1 MVVSPLGAGPMT
13 VEEVLDTSWPSDL
26 YSLLDA
32 DVPSGVSGPWTGP
45 AAATPTPF
53 STPASPEGPGGLN
66 PLAFEVFEVVPSGGP
81 VPEPATP
88 GLGAEVLLMP
98 DQGETH
104 GHLASLTDEVL
115 TGFFSEFPSLPNLPR
130 AATPFLTHPQVSPGL
145 FSHSP
150 GTQDPA
156 QEQDQ
161 DTRTQYQAQDINP
174 TQGHPNLGTIRG
186 TRGPNQGPT
195 PLGLSRRRGS
205 YQQMKSKAQSLR
217 WNIRDIKR
225 RMWNRLSHH
234 NTSHRASCP
243 THCVQALQFQ
253 QAELRLKIQRFSTTR
268 QAMRLHEY
276 GPAPSS
282 GPLPSPWGSGPS
294 ANYSTP
300 PPVYEVTVAPVAQV
314 APPSFPDLSADL
326 MTLTLGPAHSPPAP
340 LKPASGPPL

>member
-1 MVVSPLGAGPMT
+1 MAVTPLGAEPMT

-32 DVPSGVSGPWTGP
+32 DVTSGVSGPWTGP

-66 PLAFEVFEVVPSGGP
+66 PLAFEVFEVAQSGGP

-88 GLGAEVLLMP
+88 GLGVEVLLLP
-98 DQGETH
+98 DQGETD
-104 GHLASLTDEVL
+104 GPLPSLTDEVL
-115 TGFFSEFPSLPNLPR
+115 TWFFSEFPSPPNLPR
-130 AATPFLTHPQVSPGL
+130 AAAPLLTHPQVSPGL
-145 FSHSP
+145 FSHTP
-150 GTQDPA
+150 GT
-156 QEQDQ
+156 
-161 DTRTQYQAQDINP
+161 
-174 TQGHPNLGTIRG
+174 
-186 TRGPNQGPT
+186 
-195 PLGLSRRRGS
+195 RRRGS

-326 MTLTLGPAHSPPAP
+326 MTLTLGPAHSSPEP
-340 LKPASGPPL
+340 LNPASGPPL